1 LAWFH
6 RIGIKDWRIEDW
18 SDLFFATQRDLK
30 CHWLGVGC
38 GINATMVDLTISLP
52 LYEGPLDLLLDLIR
66 RQKLDIYD
74 IPIAS
79 VTEQY
84 LQYLHLM
91 EEMDVDV
98 ASEFLVIAAQLI
110 YIKSRMLLPP
120 DPDAPPED
128 QEDPRTELVRRLL
141 EYEKFKNAAQMLYQ
155 REMVENACWSNPGA
169 IAVDDAELEPE
180 LNVTLY
186 DLLLAFREVAKRAE
200 QRPLMQVSRD
210 EFSVEQMMAY
220 LFEKILAAGRYVSLE
235 DVLPE
240 ITSRRALIT
249 AFLALLELT
258 RLRAVYLRQEKTFGE
273 ITARANPEYEL
284 SKSFSPA

>member
-1 LAWFH
+1 
-6 RIGIKDWRIEDW
+6 
-18 SDLFFATQRDLK
+18 
-30 CHWLGVGC
+30 
-38 GINATMVDLTISLP
+38 MVDLKISLP

-74 IPIAS
+74 IPIAR

-84 LQYLHLM
+84 LAYLHLM
-91 EEMDVDV
+91 EDMNVDV

-120 DPDAPPED
+120 DPDALPEE
-128 QEDPRTELVRRLL
+128 QEDPRAELVRRLL

-155 REMVENACWSNPGA
+155 REMIENASWSNAGDIPMEEA
-169 IAVDDAELEPE
+169 DLEPE

-186 DLLLAFREVAKRAE
+186 DLMLAFRDVVKRAE
-200 QRPLMQVSRD
+200 QRPSLELSRE

-220 LFEKILAAGRYVSLE
+220 LFEKIVSAPQEVSLTE
-235 DVLPE
+235 VLPPM
-240 ITSRRALIT
+240 TSRRALIT

-258 RLRAVYLRQEKTFGE
+258 RLRAIYLRQERTFGE
-273 ITARANPEYEL
+273 ITARANPDYEL